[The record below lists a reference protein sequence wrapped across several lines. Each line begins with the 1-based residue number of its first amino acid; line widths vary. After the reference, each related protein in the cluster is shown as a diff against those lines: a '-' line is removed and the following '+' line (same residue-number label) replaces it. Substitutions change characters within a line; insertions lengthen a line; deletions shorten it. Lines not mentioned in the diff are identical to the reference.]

1 MTRIDR
7 VAIFAGIVMTWA
19 GQPSAGEVRF
29 ANIFGSGGVL
39 QHGKPLPVW
48 GISAPGETVK
58 VKLCGIGGCTL
69 AREAATVA
77 DRHGK
82 WIVTFD
88 PLTAGDAFH
97 LTVQGVDSSS
107 AAYQMRAGDVWFYA
121 GKYRFRYLRNIP
133 QITEKGWREQ
143 NGDLFPLLRL
153 YPINGAAGG
162 ADACRMPQRLED
174 GSWKTPEA
182 YNIFNFSPGI
192 MSHFAIELV
201 REKRIPV
208 GIVYAASIYGH
219 SIDEYLSAETYVH
232 DPVLGK
238 TEAAKALRYSVGGT
252 AECRQLNAE
261 RIAYMEKY
269 LEKSVKD
276 SDENRT
282 VRDPVF
288 PVAPEGAQ
296 PRISYMYNSAVQPV
310 LPLAVKGVVYND
322 PGGPN
327 PVDAASHVAKVELLV
342 RSFRKWFN
350 DPELP
355 VFIIQDP
362 AHRNQN
368 APESNAK
375 FAAQQLVS
383 QKDSHVE
390 LVVCHDIEFFS
401 AVPDLF
407 LKTIPA
413 VGHRLYT
420 LAERKVYGKASVN
433 SETPTLTGFRCDNGL
448 ASLTFSMPLQTIDGM
463 EPDGFAIKAAGQ
475 SVYHSARAEING
487 HTVTLSAP
495 GVSKPEQASYGYLN
509 MAIRRTP
516 NVTGTNHM
524 PIAAFS
530 TALLINRHGGT
541 R

>member
-19 GQPSAGEVRF
+19 GQPPAGEVRF

-97 LTVQGVDSSS
+97 LTAQGVDSSS

-121 GKYRFRYLRNIP
+121 GKYRFRYLRQIP

-143 NGDLFPLLRL
+143 NSDLFPLLRL

-282 VRDPVF
+282 VRNPVF

-296 PRISYMYNSAVQPV
+296 PRISYMYNSAVHPV

-327 PVDAASHVAKVELLV
+327 PMDAEAHGAKLELLV
-342 RSFRKWFN
+342 HSFRIWFN

-355 VFIIQDP
+355 VFMIQDI

-368 APESNAK
+368 TLQNNAK
-375 FAAQQLVS
+375 FAAQQRIA
-383 QKDSHVE
+383 QKDPHVE
-390 LVVCHDIEFFS
+390 LVVCHDLDFF
-401 AVPDLF
+401 AATPDLF

-413 VGHRLYT
+413 VGHRLFA
-420 LAERKVYGKASVN
+420 LAERSVYGKESVN
-433 SETPTLTGFRCDNGL
+433 SVTPTLTGFRCVNGQ
-448 ASLTFSMPLQTIDGM
+448 AVLTFSTPLRTFDGR
-463 EPDGFAIKAAGQ
+463 EPDGFAVKAAGQ
-475 SVYHSARAEING
+475 TAYRAARAEING
-487 HTVTLSAP
+487 HTVILSAP
-495 GVSKPEQASYGYLN
+495 GVSKPEQANYGWLN
-509 MAIRRTP
+509 TAIRNKP
-516 NVTGTNHM
+516 NMVGTNHM

-530 TALLINRHGGT
+530 TELLLSGQGGK
-541 R
+541 